1 MQKEKISKE
10 IIKSRYEIFNEA
22 KKRIK
27 NEFYGIDDVIEKV
40 FKSIETW
47 YIYPEFMTR
56 PCIINLWGLTG
67 VGKTDLVQKIRT
79 YLKIDKYASTEMDN
93 NSNSYEEMATNN
105 YVRQESKSIFDLLNQ
120 SEILPSSHA
129 ILLLDEIH
137 RYRTIDE
144 NKKIITRNR
153 YGDLWKLLSDGSLI
167 DSTLGITVIN
177 SVIADIETMYDN
189 IRLNSTNQAEKLE
202 DKINILFG
210 NSSISKEQ
218 LDKEKKEKDAMI
230 KKLGYIPYGYG
241 RENLAASEYDNFL
254 KGSAKNIDLNNLIYV
269 IDVDEDDIEILKKYK
284 LIYQGWD
291 NFLVNEIFFKSS
303 NNSDLLERKK
313 KYISTCSNKIILE
326 WLKEK
331 KKKLIERFNEL
342 DATELRK
349 ENMRY
354 VYNKLLIF
362 ICGNTEKEM
371 YDSNTKEIKTDIRE
385 YVNTLFRPEQVS
397 RFGNTYIEYPIL
409 NKDVYDKII
418 MNEIEY
424 TENRLNREYETDK
437 IKFDKDEIYK
447 LVIEDLPKDYIFN
460 GVRPI
465 YSAVQR
471 VLSNIIPKILINIY
485 NEEK

>member
-1 MQKEKISKE
+1 MQKAEISKE

-27 NEFYGIDDVIEKV
+27 NEFYGIDDVIDKV

-56 PCIINLWGLTG
+56 PCVINLWGLTG

-93 NSNSYEEMATNN
+93 NSNSFEENATHN
-105 YVRQESKSIFDLLNQ
+105 YVRQDSKSVFDLLNQ

-129 ILLLDEIH
+129 ILLLDEVH

-153 YGDLWKLLSDGSLI
+153 YGDLWKLLSDGYLF
-167 DSTLGITVIN
+167 DSTLGVTVIN
-177 SVIADIETMYDN
+177 GVIADIETMYDN
-189 IRLNSTNQAEKLE
+189 IRLNTSNAAESLEEKINLLFGNTKISEEKLE
-202 DKINILFG
+202 
-210 NSSISKEQ
+210 
-218 LDKEKKEKDAMI
+218 KEKKEKDAMI

-241 RENLAASEYDNFL
+241 KENLSATEYDNFMTGVA
-254 KGSAKNIDLNNLIYV
+254 KGIDLNNLVYV
-269 IDVDEDDIEILKKYK
+269 IDVDDEDIQTLKKYK
-284 LIYQGWD
+284 ILYQGKD
-291 NFLVNEIFFKSS
+291 NFIVNELFFKTS
-303 NNSDLLERKK
+303 NNSDELEKKK

-331 KKKLIERFNEL
+331 KRKMIERFNEL
-342 DATELRK
+342 DAAELRK

-354 VYNKLLIF
+354 VYSKLLIF

-371 YDSNTKEIKTDIRE
+371 YDSSKQLKQDIRE
-385 YVNTLFRPEQVS
+385 YVKSLFRPEQVS
-397 RFGNTYIEYPIL
+397 RFGNNYIEYPIL
-409 NKDVYDKII
+409 DKEVYDKII
-418 MNEIEY
+418 DNEIEY
-424 TENRLNREYETDK
+424 TETRLNRDYNTDK
-437 IKFDKDEIYK
+437 IKFDKDDIHK
-447 LVIEDLPKDYIFN
+447 KVIEDLPEDYIYD

-471 VLSNIIPKILINIY
+471 VLSNIIPEMLINIY
-485 NEEK
+485 KEEK

>member
-1 MQKEKISKE
+1 MQKSEISKE

-22 KKRIK
+22 KRRIK
-27 NEFYGIDDVIEKV
+27 NEFYGIDDVIEQV

-56 PCIINLWGLTG
+56 PCVINLWGLTG

-93 NSNSYEEMATNN
+93 NSNSYEEIATSH

-144 NKKIITRNR
+144 KKKLITRNR

-167 DSTLGITVIN
+167 DATLGVTVIN
-177 SVIADIETMYDN
+177 GVIADIETMYDN
-189 IRLNSTNQAEKLE
+189 IRLNSTNQAEGLE
-202 DKINILFG
+202 NKINLLFG
-210 NSSISKEQ
+210 NTSISKEQ
-218 LDKEKKEKDAMI
+218 LEKEKKEKDAMI
-230 KKLGYIPYGYG
+230 KKLGYIPYGFG
-241 RENLAASEYDNFL
+241 RENLAASEYDNFM
-254 KGSAKNIDLNNLIYV
+254 KGSAKNIDLNNLVYV
-269 IDVDEDDIEILKKYK
+269 IDVDEDDIKILRKYK
-284 LIYQGWD
+284 LIYQGRD
-291 NFLVNEIFFKSS
+291 NFIINEIFFKSS
-303 NNSDLLERKK
+303 NNSDLLEKKK

-331 KKKLIERFNEL
+331 KKKLVERFNEL
-342 DATELRK
+342 DAAELRK

-354 VYNKLLIF
+354 VYSKLLIF

-371 YDSNTKEIKTDIRE
+371 YSPEKKLTQDVRD
-385 YVNTLFRPEQVS
+385 YVKTLFRPEQVS
-397 RFGNTYIEYPIL
+397 RFGNVYIEYPIL
-409 NKDVYDKII
+409 DKDVYDKII
-418 MNEIEY
+418 MNEIDF
-424 TENRLNREYETDK
+424 TEKRMNREYNTDK
-437 IKFDKDEIYK
+437 IKFDRDDIYK
-447 LVIEDLPKDYIFN
+447 KVMEDLPKDYIYD

-471 VLSNIIPKILINIY
+471 VLSTVIPQILINIY
-485 NEEK
+485 NEEEK